1 MVHIVLA
8 SPKGASPP
16 SMLKFLLILLLGNSG
31 TRYFPYSGYLGLTP
45 LRVEGVVR
53 VKLDNDG
60 KSLPTKS
67 VTVSIKCYE
76 SRLGRVS
83 VLQSNILVDQTQVLW
98 SKPDA
103 QEYADLGDAEFPFR
117 LTLPPNVAGFSTS
130 TFVEYKCTWRVEATI
145 HHAPITGVG
154 TKQVKHSELPLIRYD
169 LPEHISTKPP
179 QSLPFLE
186 LQTNKPRTPR
196 IRYCVKTPL
205 SPIGPMDLVPIG
217 VHLSPVDPAV
227 TIRSASVIIERRIQ
241 LNEALYS
248 FSPSSQSQPTPRQQ
262 TLSVSNHLT
271 STSYSPT
278 ASYQEINGNN
288 SNMHL
293 DIPPIHASSAS
304 TYSSTISPSVAS
316 FSTEAETRP
325 LLQPSSN
332 QMAVVLPT
340 TTSEVLPSKVV
351 TSSIAG
357 AESSGLF
364 SRDSHGV
371 WNKTLTVQW
380 PAAKSNSRWA
390 IGETIQSDL
399 ASVRFFARVKVVV
412 ASSTGTECL
421 ELADQELL
429 IISTNEAERS
439 LALSKFNDQVDSC
452 MDPSARSKSKS
463 PRGKIRRDREGEV
476 PLPPAPHSAQFS
488 RPSTSSTSQKTLD
501 RSSKAHTQSMQSS
514 SGLPKVKPSSRR
526 PHTSAGPRDKVL
538 GFGGSPTYNRVKEPE
553 EGRENEAHAHR
564 TKHSD
569 SSRSRP
575 GTASGDSVKSSSKYL
590 FASRISSSSS
600 SGRDSDRSTRSAGS
614 ISTNPSSTSGSPGLK
629 EVRAWEEELA
639 RIELQSRRSSDM
651 LGFAYKR
658 LKRTFEPSR
667 AS

>member
-1 MVHIVLA
+1 
-8 SPKGASPP
+8 
-16 SMLKFLLILLLGNSG
+16 MLNFLLILLLGNSG

-67 VTVSIKCYE
+67 VTVSIRCYE

-98 SKPDA
+98 SKPDS

-117 LTLPPNVAGFSTS
+117 LTLPPNIAGFSTA

-154 TKQVKHSELPLIRYD
+154 AKQVKHSELPLIRYD
-169 LPEHISTKPP
+169 LPEHISPRP
-179 QSLPFLE
+179 SQPLPFLE

-196 IRYCVKTPL
+196 IRYCVKTPS

-217 VHLSPVDPAV
+217 VHLSPVDPSV

-248 FSPSSQSQPTPRQQ
+248 FTPSSQSQPTPRQQ
-262 TLSVSNHLT
+262 TLSVSNHLA

-293 DIPPIHASSAS
+293 DIPPLHASSAS

-325 LLQPSSN
+325 LLQSSSN

-390 IGETIQSDL
+390 IGETTQSDL

-412 ASSTGTECL
+412 AASTGTECL

-439 LALSKFNDQVDSC
+439 LALSKFNEQVDSC

-476 PLPPAPHSAQFS
+476 PLPPAPHSEQFS
-488 RPSTSSTSQKTLD
+488 RPSTSSTTKS
-501 RSSKAHTQSMQSS
+501 
-514 SGLPKVKPSSRR
+514 SSRR

-538 GFGGSPTYNRVKEPE
+538 GFGSSPTYNRVKEPE

-564 TKHSD
+564 TKHPD

-575 GTASGDSVKSSSKYL
+575 GTASGDSVKGSSKHL

-658 LKRTFEPSR
+658 LKRTFEHSR

>member
-8 SPKGASPP
+8 SPK
-16 SMLKFLLILLLGNSG
+16 GNSG

-412 ASSTGTECL
+412 ASST
-421 ELADQELL
+421 
-429 IISTNEAERS
+429 AERS

-514 SGLPKVKPSSRR
+514 SGLPKAKPSSRR